1 MGKILR
7 EKKTGK
13 RHFLSESTLAVKVWY
28 VIGGAFLL
36 FTVVFAIS
44 ALVMRE
50 RSIKD
55 YEIRESETI
64 LNAMSGGITANID
77 SYKDISRL
85 VMLNDQVVA
94 FLRAPSEKVDSG
106 MKNDTIYGINDIF
119 MVSNYIDSAF
129 IFRNDGHYV
138 TTGKGTYNIDYD
150 LMEEDSWHAPIQ
162 EQEGGAAISLNANGA
177 VFRANGSQLLTI
189 GRDIYDI
196 YSQKPI
202 GVLLINISTGM
213 LKSVTRSQV
222 GSRVCVVAED
232 GTFLVGDESLS
243 EYYSSDM
250 AIRRTMIHKSIRGD
264 KNIRMISSL
273 RVPGTP
279 LVVMCASNASAE
291 SIPIETT
298 ATMLILFV
306 TFAASLSFAAVFIS
320 RNITHP
326 IYSLSAEM
334 EKTKESGWLKK
345 IDAEMP
351 QNELSMLKDSYNSII
366 DYLNDLFTKLIE
378 QEKSVQKAE
387 MRVLHEQIK
396 PHFLYNSIETI
407 GSMAMDAGASDVHS
421 ALETLGSF
429 YRNFLSK
436 GDREIPLSREIN
448 IVRDYLKLQKLRYGD
463 IIEDVYDIPEDTEKY
478 IIPKL
483 ILQPIVENSI
493 YHGIRLTGEKGTI
506 SIKSR
511 LIDGILHIYVRD
523 TGVGMTEEQ
532 IEKLLSRDG
541 ERKTGE
547 PDPSESFGLWGTIQR
562 IRYFCGT
569 DDVVKIRSAVG
580 EYTEIEFI
588 IPKREITNE
597 R

>member
-36 FTVVFAIS
+36 FTVVFSIS

-50 RSIKD
+50 RSIRD

-64 LNAMSGGITANID
+64 LNAMSGGIAANID

-85 VMLNDQVVA
+85 VMLNDQVVT
-94 FLRAPSEKVDSG
+94 FLKTSSELVDSG
-106 MKNDTIYGINDIF
+106 LKNDTIYGINDIF

-138 TTGKGTYNIDYD
+138 TTGKGIYNIDYD
-150 LMEEDSWHAPIQ
+150 LMKESSWHAPIQ
-162 EQEGGAAISLNANGA
+162 EKEGGAAISLNANGA
-177 VFRANGSQLLTI
+177 VFRANGSQLVTI

-196 YSQKPI
+196 YTQQPI
-202 GVLLINISTGM
+202 GVLLVNISAGM
-213 LKSVTRSQV
+213 LNSVTGSQV
-222 GSRVCVVAED
+222 GSKVCVVSED
-232 GTFLVGDESLS
+232 GTFLAGNKSVS
-243 EYYSSDM
+243 ELFSSDM
-250 AIRRTMIHKSIRGD
+250 AIRRTMVHKTIRGD
-264 KNIRMISSL
+264 KNVRMISSL

-279 LVVMCASNASAE
+279 LIVMCSSNASAE

-351 QNELSMLKDSYNSII
+351 QNELSMLKDSYNNII
-366 DYLNDLFTKLIE
+366 DYLNDLFTKLLE

-396 PHFLYNSIETI
+396 PHFLYNSLETI

-436 GDREIPLSREIN
+436 GDREIPLAREIN

-532 IEKLLSRDG
+532 IEKLLSHDG

-547 PDPSESFGLWGTIQR
+547 PEPSESFGLWGTIQR

>member
-150 LMEEDSWHAPIQ
+150 LMQEDAWHAPIQ
-162 EQEGGAAISLNANGA
+162 EKEGGAAISLNANGA

-202 GVLLINISTGM
+202 GVLLVNISTGM
-213 LKSVTRSQV
+213 LKSVTSSQV

-232 GTFLVGDESLS
+232 GTFLVGDETLS
-243 EYYSSDM
+243 ELYTPDM
-250 AIRRTMIHKSIRGD
+250 AIRRTMVHNSIRGD

-273 RVPGTP
+273 RVSGTP
-279 LVVMCASNASAE
+279 LIVMCASNASAE

>member
-1 MGKILR
+1 
-7 EKKTGK
+7 
-13 RHFLSESTLAVKVWY
+13 Y

-36 FTVVFAIS
+36 FTVVFSIS

-50 RSIKD
+50 RSIRD

-64 LNAMSGGITANID
+64 LNAMSGGIAANID

-85 VMLNDQVVA
+85 VMLNDQVVT
-94 FLRAPSEKVDSG
+94 FLKTSSELVDSG
-106 MKNDTIYGINDIF
+106 LKNDTIYGINDIF

-138 TTGKGTYNIDYD
+138 TTGKGIYNIDYD
-150 LMEEDSWHAPIQ
+150 LMKESSWHAPIQ
-162 EQEGGAAISLNANGA
+162 EKEGGAAISLNANGA
-177 VFRANGSQLLTI
+177 VFRANGSQLVTI

-196 YSQKPI
+196 YTQQPI
-202 GVLLINISTGM
+202 GVLLVNISAGM
-213 LKSVTRSQV
+213 LNSVTGSQV
-222 GSRVCVVAED
+222 GSKVCVVSED
-232 GTFLVGDESLS
+232 GTFLAGNKSVS
-243 EYYSSDM
+243 ELFSSDM
-250 AIRRTMIHKSIRGD
+250 AIRRTMVHKTIRGD
-264 KNIRMISSL
+264 KNVRMISSL

-279 LVVMCASNASAE
+279 LIVMCSSNASAE

-366 DYLNDLFTKLIE
+366 DYLNDLFTKLLE

-396 PHFLYNSIETI
+396 PHFLYNSLETI

-436 GDREIPLSREIN
+436 GDREIPLAREIN

-532 IEKLLSRDG
+532 IEKLLSHDG

-547 PDPSESFGLWGTIQR
+547 PEPSESFGLWGTIQR

>member
-1 MGKILR
+1 
-7 EKKTGK
+7 
-13 RHFLSESTLAVKVWY
+13 
-28 VIGGAFLL
+28 
-36 FTVVFAIS
+36 
-44 ALVMRE
+44 
-50 RSIKD
+50 
-55 YEIRESETI
+55 
-64 LNAMSGGITANID
+64 
-77 SYKDISRL
+77 
-85 VMLNDQVVA
+85 
-94 FLRAPSEKVDSG
+94 
-106 MKNDTIYGINDIF
+106 
-119 MVSNYIDSAF
+119 
-129 IFRNDGHYV
+129 
-138 TTGKGTYNIDYD
+138 
-150 LMEEDSWHAPIQ
+150 
-162 EQEGGAAISLNANGA
+162 
-177 VFRANGSQLLTI
+177 
-189 GRDIYDI
+189 
-196 YSQKPI
+196 
-202 GVLLINISTGM
+202 
-213 LKSVTRSQV
+213 
-222 GSRVCVVAED
+222 
-232 GTFLVGDESLS
+232 
-243 EYYSSDM
+243 
-250 AIRRTMIHKSIRGD
+250 
-264 KNIRMISSL
+264 
-273 RVPGTP
+273 
-279 LVVMCASNASAE
+279 
-291 SIPIETT
+291 
-298 ATMLILFV
+298 MLILFV

>member
-28 VIGGAFLL
+28 IIGGAFLL
-36 FTVVFAIS
+36 FTVVFSIS

-50 RSIKD
+50 RSIRD

-85 VMLNDQVVA
+85 VMLNDQVVT
-94 FLRAPSEKVDSG
+94 FLKAPSEMVDSG
-106 MKNDTIYGINDIF
+106 LKNDTIYGINDIF

-138 TTGKGTYNIDYD
+138 TTGKGIYNIDYD
-150 LMEEDSWHAPIQ
+150 LMKESTWHAPIQ
-162 EQEGGAAISLNANGA
+162 EKEGGAAISLNANGA
-177 VFRANGSQLLTI
+177 VFRENGSQLVTI

-196 YSQKPI
+196 YTQQPI
-202 GVLLINISTGM
+202 GVLLLNISAGM
-213 LKSVTRSQV
+213 LNSVTGSQV
-222 GSRVCVVAED
+222 GSKVCVVSED
-232 GTFLVGDESLS
+232 GTFLAGNKSVS
-243 EYYSSDM
+243 EFFYSDM
-250 AIRRTMIHKSIRGD
+250 AIRRTMVHKSVRGD

-279 LVVMCASNASAE
+279 LIVVCSSNASAE